1 MNTPEHD
8 ERPAEQD
15 ESVQTAVGRDRDA
28 DGIAAASQPKQT
40 DPQPSV
46 AAKAAS
52 ARMTVA
58 YLRETSPTWNRT
70 RFRKVIERRID
81 PVLLEPIAHRRA
93 ALRHFAPQPLHMSY
107 GGRAHVGASGLVTA
121 DTLAISPAYGAVLH
135 NLAREVRP
143 RLILEDGAGFGISSM
158 YLASAL
164 RGQEGGA
171 LLSFEISPDYAAT
184 AQASV
189 GLVDPGSRVLQQD
202 FASFP
207 RHLAGQAQIGFAF
220 VDAMHERDSL
230 LRSFKTL
237 LGWMAPKSM
246 IVVDDLSYS
255 ESAREGFR
263 AMMRMEHHDFVCIV
277 NQRLGVLIRG

>member
-8 ERPAEQD
+8 EGPTGQSEGP
-15 ESVQTAVGRDRDA
+15 QTAAGPVRAGDDLAAGRRQEA
-28 DGIAAASQPKQT
+28 V
-40 DPQPSV
+40 DPQPSA
-46 AAKAAS
+46 AAKAAPV
-52 ARMTVA
+52 RMTVA
-58 YLRETSPTWNRT
+58 YLRETSPTWDRT

-81 PVLLEPIAHRRA
+81 PAILEPIAHRRA
-93 ALRHFAPQPLHMSY
+93 ALRHFAPQPLHTSY
-107 GGRAHVGASGLVTA
+107 GGRAHVGAAGLVTA

-189 GLVDPGSRVLQQD
+189 GLVDPGSRVLQED
-202 FASFP
+202 FAGFP
-207 RHLAGQAQIGFAF
+207 RHLAGPAQIGVAF

-237 LGWMAPKSM
+237 VGWMAPKSM

-255 ESAREGFR
+255 ESARDGFR